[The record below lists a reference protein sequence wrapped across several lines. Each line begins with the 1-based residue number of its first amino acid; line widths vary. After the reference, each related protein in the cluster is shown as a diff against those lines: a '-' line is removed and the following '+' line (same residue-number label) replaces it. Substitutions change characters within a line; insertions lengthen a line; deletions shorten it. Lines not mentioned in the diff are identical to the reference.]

1 MPLWKIIKFAAH
13 FVDIKINVY
22 FLRNLTKETHKLID
36 YVEIID
42 NEYALFLRQRE
53 GIPEFNDFLFLAYYW
68 SAIMQVG
75 SLDAVK
81 FIGT

>member
-1 MPLWKIIKFAAH
+1 ME
-13 FVDIKINVY
+13 IKINLY
-22 FLRNLTKETHKLID
+22 FLRNLTKEPHKLID